1 MLFWIGLTILTL
13 GTIVFYKVIP
23 QTYNKSVPILLFIV
37 LTFLGMFRYQI
48 GTDYDWYSLL
58 FYTAKVGDI
67 YPELSFILLVDFLRI
82 NGFSFQ
88 VMFIIYEILIMA
100 FLWLGLRYYE
110 RNNYEIILLA
120 LIFFFL
126 SQYIGTLNGIRQELA
141 MLIIFWGY
149 KYCLKRRFL
158 YYALVVLIA
167 FFIHNSAIIALLL
180 YFIPRKLYEWY
191 WYVIAFFIS
200 LVIWK
205 LNIMADII
213 IKLGSILLGDIWYMV
228 YLTDKDAAG
237 NMTGLYLIYQLGVIL
252 IARLAIKDINPKYA
266 QMLNCCFFGLLGH
279 FIFAFSLPIV
289 RTTAYFEFFTIIIWA
304 LCVMY
309 LNNKIILKTAKYKYL
324 LPLGYLLF
332 VLPTFIFLRGLDNTP
347 QNYYV
352 HWRNTNPS
360 SMNINYSFNF
370 KIFD

>member
-1 MLFWIGLTILTL
+1 M
-13 GTIVFYKVIP
+13 
-23 QTYNKSVPILLFIV
+23 V
-37 LTFLGMFRYQI
+37 L
-48 GTDYDWYSLL
+48 
-58 FYTAKVGDI
+58 
-67 YPELSFILLVDFLRI
+67 
-82 NGFSFQ
+82 
-88 VMFIIYEILIMA
+88 
-100 FLWLGLRYYE
+100 
-110 RNNYEIILLA
+110 
-120 LIFFFL
+120 
-126 SQYIGTLNGIRQELA
+126 
-141 MLIIFWGY
+141 
-149 KYCLKRRFL
+149 
-158 YYALVVLIA
+158 
-167 FFIHNSAIIALLL
+167 
-180 YFIPRKLYEWY
+180 
-191 WYVIAFFIS
+191 YVIAFFIS